1 LPATPSRGLVSIMLD
16 TVTFADPDALV
27 GAVETGLDGAFDTAR
42 RRIVARAPGRLDVMG
57 GIADTTGSRL
67 VAAAL
72 HAGAV
77 VAAQPADDPRLRC
90 LVLDPRTHEVIEDI
104 RTLLPN
110 PAGGHAAARAAFD
123 ELACP
128 PFSAV
133 RCVLAGILARRAQA
147 GTQFVGPAGWTVA
160 VSNPVPIGGGAG
172 ALAAIQVA
180 LARCLGALEAME
192 LDPSSIV
199 RTCREAQ
206 ARFFDLPIG
215 PLDPIV
221 SLHGRPHDLI
231 QFAAGAD
238 AVVEPL
244 AAPEGTRFVG
254 IDSQKRHDRAADKYR
269 DVFASAAM
277 GRRII
282 EAVIRQDPRGSGT
295 TLRNLADI
303 QPAEFVDRFRDTLP
317 TRLRGRDYVRQFGEN
332 AVDGHRIDE
341 SAVYKIRSR
350 VEHHVYENQ
359 RVHEFVATLV
369 RARNNGTADALQH
382 AGELMYSSHWSYG
395 QRCGL
400 GSVETDLLVNRLRQ
414 QGVARGIYGAR
425 VSGGG
430 AGGMVTVFCADSAAA
445 REAMDRVL
453 DDYRARTGLD
463 PVIHETGGE
472 GALRVPVRRID

>member
-1 LPATPSRGLVSIMLD
+1 MLD
-16 TVTFADPDALV
+16 TVTFADPDTLI
-27 GAVETGLDGAFDTAR
+27 GAVETGLDGAFDTSR
-42 RRIVARAPGRLDVMG
+42 RRIVAQAPGRLDIMG

-67 VAAAL
+67 VAASL

-90 LVLDPRTHEVIEDI
+90 IILDPRTHDVIEDV

-110 PAGGHAAARAAFD
+110 PAGGYAAARAAFD
-123 ELACP
+123 ELACR

-133 RCVLAGILARRAQA
+133 RCVVAGILARRARA
-147 GTQFVGPAGWTVA
+147 GAQPVGPAGWTIA

-180 LARCLGALEAME
+180 LARCLGALDTME
-192 LDPSSIV
+192 LDPPAIV
-199 RTCREAQ
+199 QTCRDAQ
-206 ARFFDLPIG
+206 SRFFDLPVG

-238 AVVEPL
+238 PAIEPL
-244 AAPEGTRFVG
+244 AAPAETRFIG
-254 IDSQKRHDRAADKYR
+254 IDTQKRHDRAADKYR
-269 DVFASAAM
+269 DVYASAAM

-282 EAVIRQDPRGSGT
+282 EAVIRQDVRGAGAA
-295 TLRNLADI
+295 LRNLADI
-303 QPAEFVDRFRDTLP
+303 QPAEFVRRFRDALP
-317 TRLRGRDYVRQFGEN
+317 TRLRGRDYVRQFGETV
-332 AVDGHRIDE
+332 VDGFSIDE
-341 SAVYKIRSR
+341 SALYKIRSR

-369 RARNNGTADALQH
+369 RARNSGAADALHH

-400 GSVETDLLVNRLRQ
+400 GSIETDLLVNLLRQ
-414 QGVARGIYGAR
+414 QGVSRGIFGAR
-425 VSGGG
+425 VGGGG
-430 AGGMVTVFCADSAAA
+430 AGGMVTVFCADGAQA
-445 REAMDRVL
+445 REAIDRVL
-453 DDYRARTGLD
+453 DLYRGRTGLE
-463 PVIHETGGE
+463 PAIHELGGE
-472 GALRVPVRRID
+472 GALRVPVRQID